1 MKKALLL
8 FWTLLMLPAMSLA
21 QEWTQPV
28 IPEPYDYAYQD
39 ENRSIVIDKITEDN
53 STCFVADV

>member
-21 QEWTQPV
+21 QEWAQPV
-28 IPEPYDYAYQD
+28 IPEPYDYA
-39 ENRSIVIDKITEDN
+39 
-53 STCFVADV
+53 

>member
-28 IPEPYDYAYQD
+28 IPEPYDYAI
-39 ENRSIVIDKITEDN
+39 RTKTVPL
-53 STCFVADV
+53 